1 MKHWERWIIYPLFV
15 IIAIISLASLC
26 QEHPRTAGFDY
37 IGVIV
42 GILTLLVTALIGG
55 QVVNYLTFENRINR
69 KIKDAKEKTKSEVG
83 EGINDVLYHNM
94 YLTFFFQGVTELR
107 NTQCEASLYHLF
119 KSIECLMKTSIDR
132 DKIDEI
138 IMKIKIIEK
147 NYPATKITQN
157 EANEYI
163 EIIKTVEHKEKENII
178 AFLENIKITTP

>member
-94 YLTFFFQGVTELR
+94 
-107 NTQCEASLYHLF
+107 
-119 KSIECLMKTSIDR
+119 
-132 DKIDEI
+132 
-138 IMKIKIIEK
+138 
-147 NYPATKITQN
+147 
-157 EANEYI
+157 
-163 EIIKTVEHKEKENII
+163 
-178 AFLENIKITTP
+178 